1 MLKTIE
7 NQLIKEAQ
15 VKQIKTND
23 SDALV
28 CHFDYEYFQKNAEI
42 IGFPPEYIPDVVGY
56 RPIGLLNMEQGN
68 LLFSLQV
75 PHEVNTKDSFSHIY
89 IYFRKNMLV
98 FICKKHKIVEQL
110 ITDINK
116 GLLENESIEKILFV
130 FFDQLICDD
139 GTVFEEMEKQITAIE
154 ESLIYSKKQDY
165 VKEIFVF
172 RKKLMLLKKYYQQM
186 SDIMDDLYQSETV
199 SIANKRYL
207 KRLSDKSKRLYAD
220 VLHLRDYVTQIR
232 EAYQTQMD
240 INLNSIMKLFTV
252 IAAIFMPLTVLVGW
266 YGMNLKMP
274 EFGWNFGYPFVIAI
288 SLVIVI
294 AEIVYF
300 AKNKWF

>member
-1 MLKTIE
+1 MLKTIA
-7 NQLIKEAQ
+7 NQLIQEAQ
-15 VKQIKTND
+15 INQIERND
-23 SDALV
+23 SEALV
-28 CHFDYEYFQKNAEI
+28 CHFDYDYFQKNARI
-42 IGFPPEYIPDVVGY
+42 IGFPSEYILDVVDY

-68 LLFSLQV
+68 FLFSLQV

-89 IYFRKNMLV
+89 IYLKKNMLV

-110 ITDINK
+110 IADINK
-116 GLLENESIEKILFV
+116 GLLQNESIEKILFI
-130 FFDQLICDD
+130 FFDQLISDD

-186 SDIMDDLYQSETV
+186 SDIMDELYQSETV

-252 IAAIFMPLTVLVGW
+252 IAAIFMPRTVLVGW

-274 EFGWNFGYPFVIAI
+274 EFGWTFGYPFVIGI
-288 SLVIVI
+288 SFVIVI